1 METQF
6 LLLLLPPLLYSFC
19 PSSGAPTLPAVPS
32 QQLPKSDPTPGN
44 SPKPTTQTGESFP
57 QHSTDAVRNKKQ
69 RKETVKETVRVVKK
83 KKKVIKVV
91 EEGEK
96 AQKECPP
103 LGLESLGVEDSQL
116 TASSILRIGLGPH
129 RGRLNIQAGLNDGD
143 WYDGAWCAG
152 IEDTEQWLQID
163 SRRLTKFTGIVTQ
176 GRNSIWSWDWVTSYK
191 LSFSNDTYNWVTYK
205 NGTKDVVFPGNSD
218 PDTPVGTIFP
228 VPVVARY
235 FRINPQSWFPN
246 GTICLRAEILG
257 CALPDP
263 NNFFYWKQEMTSSDD
278 LDFKHHN
285 YQELRRVMREVRRQC
300 PSITRIYSIGKSYR
314 GLKLYVLEISDNPGV
329 HELGEPEFRYVAG
342 MHGNEVLG
350 RELLI
355 LLMQFLCKKYL
366 QQEPRIVELIHST
379 RIHLLPSMNPD
390 GYEIAHQL
398 GSELCGW
405 AIGRYTLQGY
415 DLNHNFA
422 DLNSILWDAQ
432 DEAEDPSLISNHF
445 IPIPAYY
452 KWPNASVAPETR
464 AVINWMRKIPFV
476 LSANLH
482 GGDMVVSYPYD
493 MARPTWLQQ
502 KLTPTADDTV
512 FRWLSFV
519 YASSH
524 RAMAQHDRRLC
535 HGDNFMQHG
544 DIINGANWH
553 TVPGSMN
560 DFSYLHTN
568 CFEITVELSC
578 DKYPHQT
585 ELPAEW
591 ENNKESLLIYM
602 EQVHRGVKGMVR
614 DRGNSGISG
623 AIITVNGIDHDIR
636 TAVGGDYWR
645 LLNPGDYEITATA
658 DGFYP
663 ATQTCRVRYSRRPT
677 ICDFVLTARPR
688 AELSSKQG
696 PVSRGPVR
704 WVRKTRGRRRRQ

>member
-1 METQF
+1 METRL
-6 LLLLLPPLLYSFC
+6 LLLLLPPLLYSFS
-19 PSSGAPTLPAVPS
+19 PSSGAPSLRAVPS

-44 SPKPTTQTGESFP
+44 SPKPTPQTGERFP
-57 QHSTDAVRNKKQ
+57 QQSTDVVRNKKQ

-83 KKKVIKVV
+83 KKKVKKVV
-91 EEGEK
+91 KEREK

-103 LGLESLGVEDSQL
+103 LGLESLGVEDGQL
-116 TASSILRIGLGPH
+116 TASSSLRIGLGAH

-152 IEDTEQWLQID
+152 KEDSEQWLQID
-163 SRRLTKFTGIVTQ
+163 SGRLTKFTGIVTQ

-205 NGTKDVVFPGNSD
+205 NGTKDV
-218 PDTPVGTIFP
+218 
-228 VPVVARY
+228 
-235 FRINPQSWFPN
+235 
-246 GTICLRAEILG
+246 
-257 CALPDP
+257 
-263 NNFFYWKQEMTSSDD
+263 
-278 LDFKHHN
+278 
-285 YQELRRVMREVRRQC
+285 
-300 PSITRIYSIGKSYR
+300 
-314 GLKLYVLEISDNPGV
+314 
-329 HELGEPEFRYVAG
+329 
-342 MHGNEVLG
+342 
-350 RELLI
+350 
-355 LLMQFLCKKYL
+355 
-366 QQEPRIVELIHST
+366 
-379 RIHLLPSMNPD
+379 
-390 GYEIAHQL
+390 
-398 GSELCGW
+398 GSELSGW
-405 AIGRYTLQGY
+405 ATGRYTLQGY

-535 HGDNFMQHG
+535 HGDNFMQHS

-602 EQVHRGVKGMVR
+602 EQIHRGVKGMVR
-614 DRGNSGISG
+614 DRDNNGING
-623 AIITVNGIDHDIR
+623 AIIAVDGIDHDIR

-645 LLNPGDYEITATA
+645 LLNPGDYEITAKA

-677 ICDFVLTARPR
+677 ICDFVLTARPH
-688 AELSSKQG
+688 AQLSSKQG

-704 WVRKTRGRRRRQ
+704 WIRKTRGRKRRQ